1 MSDLDRN
8 LALDLVRVTE
18 SAALAAAR
26 WMGRGQKEKSDGA
39 AVDAM
44 RRLLDTVRIDGIVV
58 IGEGEKDNAPML
70 YNGERIGI
78 LAGATRG
85 RTAAQLPDPEQLAG
99 VDIAVDPIDGTR
111 LLSLG
116 LPNSVSVVALA
127 ERGSMF
133 SPGHVV
139 YMDKI
144 AVGAA
149 GRGKINITASVA
161 ENLKAVAKSKDK
173 QVSDLTAVIL
183 DRPRNEKFVADVRAA
198 GARLKLVSDGDVAA
212 ALSTALDGTGVDILF
227 GIGGSPEGVIAACA
241 LKCMGGEIQAR
252 LWPRDE
258 SEKKIAIAMG
268 FPPDRVL
275 GINDLVKSDNVF
287 FSATGITDG
296 ELLRGVHYFSGGA
309 TTESLVMRSR
319 SGTVRRIQATH
330 RWEKLMQYSEVEY
343 APEDGGTSHG

>member
-26 WMGRGQKEKSDGA
+26 WMGRGEKEKADGA

-44 RRLLDTVRIDGIVV
+44 RRLLDTVMIDGMVV

-78 LAGATRG
+78 FAGAQRG
-85 RTAAQLPDPEQLAG
+85 NTPVHIANREQLAD

-116 LPNSVSVVALA
+116 LPNSLSVVALA
-127 ERGSMF
+127 ERSSMF

-144 AVGAA
+144 AVGPAA
-149 GRGKINITASVA
+149 RGKISIAASVA
-161 ENLKAVAKSKDK
+161 ENLRAVAQAKGKE
-173 QVSDLTAVIL
+173 VSDLTAVIL
-183 DRPRNEKFVADVRAA
+183 DRPRNQKFVADVRAA
-198 GARLKLVSDGDVAA
+198 GARLKLVTDGDVAA

-241 LKCMGGEIQAR
+241 LKCMGGEIQCC
-252 LWPRDE
+252 LWPRDDA
-258 SEKKIAIAMG
+258 EKKIAIDMG

-275 GINDLVKSDNVF
+275 GINELVKSENVY

-296 ELLRGVHYFSGGA
+296 ELLRGVHYQSGGA

-330 RWEKLMQYSEVEY
+330 RWEKLMKFSEVEY
-343 APEDGGTSHG
+343 APEQAKS